1 MLNVPGWGRRE
12 RYHIG
17 KTLEEGRGALA
28 KWFYNQ
34 GWKID
39 SRVRLPHPDT
49 PPPKYQ
55 VGWHPSGPRSHLGV
69 LGWPVGW
76 MDRYWVTV
84 KNLGPWGMTPI
95 DSGWKSGQGG
105 SLGLGVVGGWGGR
118 GGGLLVEGE
127 LTVVYVLGHPT
138 SPKVTQ
144 PSKKG
149 NFLGWF
155 LDPYFNTQ
163 LKYFRWSPKVT
174 QPSKK
179 GNFLKSFLDP
189 YFNAQF

>member
-1 MLNVPGWGRRE
+1 MLTHWMLNVPGRGRRE

-39 SRVRLPHPDT
+39 SRVRSPHPDT

-105 SLGLGVVGGWGGR
+105 SLGLGVVGGVGGQRGRFVSWGWVNSSICFRKKDGWGMTWISMINSQNTYMLNLNAWSNPAWGNR
-118 GGGLLVEGE
+118 SCS
-127 LTVVYVLGHPT
+127 TLGK
-138 SPKVTQ
+138 KVSHA
-144 PSKKG
+144 P
-149 NFLGWF
+149 
-155 LDPYFNTQ
+155 
-163 LKYFRWSPKVT
+163 
-174 QPSKK
+174 
-179 GNFLKSFLDP
+179 
-189 YFNAQF
+189 